1 MPFVRIDVP
10 KGPAGFAEQAGE
22 AVHRAL
28 VEALGIP
35 EGDRFQVLTEHEPGR
50 LVADRSFLGVERS
63 ERVVL
68 VDITLVAGRSVALKR
83 ALYAAVAD
91 RLAEVGVRREDV
103 LVGLN
108 EVRAEDFSFGE
119 GKAQYADGLPPHLAP
134 KPAAA
139 SASASVPAPDATPVA
154 SLPFTAAVPHGDF
167 TFISGQ
173 VGLDPA
179 TDALPPGGVAAQFE
193 QAVAN
198 LEAVLAARG
207 RTLADVVRV
216 GVYLTDMD
224 DYAAMN
230 DAYRKAF
237 AEPYPAR
244 TAIGVAGLPLGALV
258 EIDAIVGDR
267 GAR

>member
-1 MPFVRIDVP
+1 MPFVRIDLP
-10 KGPAGFAEQAGE
+10 KGPTGFAEKASE

-35 EGDRFQVLTEHEPGR
+35 EGDRFQVLTEHEPG
-50 LVADRSFLGVERS
+50 LLSADRSFLGVDRS
-63 ERVVL
+63 ENVVL
-68 VDITLVAGRSVALKR
+68 VEITLVAGRSVPLKK
-83 ALYAAVAD
+83 ALYAAIAD

-103 LVGLN
+103 LICLN

-119 GKAQYADGLPPHLAP
+119 GKAQYADGLPPHLAA
-134 KPAAA
+134 KPA
-139 SASASVPAPDATPVA
+139 PAPALASPPAPPTSVA
-154 SLPFTAAVPHGDF
+154 SLPFTAAVPHGGF
-167 TFISGQ
+167 TFVSGQ
-173 VGLDPA
+173 VGMDPA
-179 TDALPPGGVAAQFE
+179 TGALRPGGVAAQFE

-198 LEAVLAARG
+198 LETVLRVSG

-224 DYAAMN
+224 DYPAMN

-244 TAIGVAGLPLGALV
+244 TAIGVVAVPLGAAI
-258 EIDAIVGDR
+258 EIDAIVADR
-267 GAR
+267 SAR